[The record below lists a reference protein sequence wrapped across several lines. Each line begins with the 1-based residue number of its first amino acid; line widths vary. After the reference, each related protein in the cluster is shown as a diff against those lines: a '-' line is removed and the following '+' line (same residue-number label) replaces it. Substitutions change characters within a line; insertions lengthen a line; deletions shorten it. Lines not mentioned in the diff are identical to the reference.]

1 MAFGAAIKKKSL
13 GLPRYVGSKESL
25 PIEFSPSDL
34 WVQDENK
41 NKGKSGKHEY
51 SPTSSRYSSISPF
64 LHVKTLQHS
73 LIWLQGNEGQ
83 YGNL

>member
-34 WVQDENK
+34 
-41 NKGKSGKHEY
+41 
-51 SPTSSRYSSISPF
+51 
-64 LHVKTLQHS
+64 
-73 LIWLQGNEGQ
+73 
-83 YGNL
+83 

>member
-34 WVQDENK
+34 REYRMKTKIRGRVANMSTALLPQDTARFPPL
-41 NKGKSGKHEY
+41 Y
-51 SPTSSRYSSISPF
+51 M
-64 LHVKTLQHS
+64 
-73 LIWLQGNEGQ
+73 
-83 YGNL
+83 